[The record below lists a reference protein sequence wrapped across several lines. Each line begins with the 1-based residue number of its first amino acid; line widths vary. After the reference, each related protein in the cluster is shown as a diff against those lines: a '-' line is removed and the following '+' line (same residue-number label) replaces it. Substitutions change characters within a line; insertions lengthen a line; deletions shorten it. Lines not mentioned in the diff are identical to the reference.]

1 MKRRN
6 LSRKCIGKLQQI
18 NQNCP
23 KAAITYKGVLIAPPI
38 PNKNNP
44 LRLEHTPPP
53 PPPSTLK
60 SIQAPQL
67 QRHGDQKD
75 LEHIF
80 CNSIM

>member
-44 LRLEHTPPP
+44 LRLERPPP
-53 PPPSTLK
+53 LHSQIYSSPPTPKAFNS
-60 SIQAPQL
+60 SS
-67 QRHGDQKD
+67 HGDQKT
-75 LEHIF
+75 
-80 CNSIM
+80 